1 MDPGLI
7 KFLWRFDPEDT
18 RTPSR
23 VSNLIKNIYHWST
36 LPACAFDNWKW
47 NSLYNFC
54 HQVHGLTFSFTFFSN
69 FTVQLDWVIF
79 KSWPKTQ
86 YCQRGIEFEFKY
98 GTEICIS
105 FLKMGVIKHLKM
117 HRPILNLD
125 LFFVICLYYSI
136 TKSKTISNKTCKCTN
151 LIHNSI

>member
-1 MDPGLI
+1 MQYISFLPLKLKPLVPLQITGIKHSNKTVFKSYSFTQNRIKIDKKMPIMNLVGPGLI
-7 KFLWRFDPEDT
+7 GFLWRFDPEDT

-23 VSNLIKNIYHWST
+23 VSNLIKKNIYHWST

-86 YCQRGIEFEFKY
+86 YCQRGIEF
-98 GTEICIS
+98 
-105 FLKMGVIKHLKM
+105 
-117 HRPILNLD
+117 
-125 LFFVICLYYSI
+125 
-136 TKSKTISNKTCKCTN
+136 
-151 LIHNSI
+151 